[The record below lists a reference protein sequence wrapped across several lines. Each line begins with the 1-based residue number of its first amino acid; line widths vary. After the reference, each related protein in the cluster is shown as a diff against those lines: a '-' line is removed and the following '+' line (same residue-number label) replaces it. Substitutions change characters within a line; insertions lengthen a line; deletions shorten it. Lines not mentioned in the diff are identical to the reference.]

1 LGNPKRPFFNWGS
14 NYANE
19 HRDEFDVYDNFRTH
33 WVLDENDFQMF
44 IDYLSSEKIE
54 INAEELEK
62 DKDYILN
69 MLKSE
74 VASAHWGKDEAM
86 GIRLNYDNQVIDAL
100 NYFDEATG
108 FINKSQ

>member
-1 LGNPKRPFFNWGS
+1 MYKRQ
-14 NYANE
+14 NE

-86 GIRLNYDNQVIDAL
+86 GIRLNYDNQLIDAL